1 MPKSALP
8 EHINDPEEIEAA
20 FPDDSQYGNGWFG
33 RFYKRIHKVSKT
45 WFVFSYRCTE
55 WWAKWR
61 KYPKV
66 LLAVAGEG
74 FWRFESETGDTTI
87 STDERW
93 YIVNEEF
100 SPDYLSRI
108 QYYARWHIA
117 VQWPVMISFHVY
129 PKALDVPVPGEP
141 RPDLDGK
148 VWYAYWNH
156 FDADLVYW
164 MFVSLFLGRTWK

>member
-1 MPKSALP
+1 MPQSAMP

-33 RFYKRIHKVSKT
+33 RFYKWTHKKSKT
-45 WFVFSYRCTE
+45 WFAFSYRCTE
-55 WWAKWR
+55 PWAKWR

-66 LLAVAGEG
+66 LFAIAGEG
-74 FWRFESETGDTTI
+74 FWRFECDGSESCI
-87 STDERW
+87 STDGRW
-93 YIVNEEF
+93 YILNEDF

-108 QYYARWHIA
+108 QYYTRWHIA
-117 VQWPVMISFHVY
+117 IQWPLMVSIHFY
-129 PKALDVPVPGEP
+129 PKASDVPVPGEP
-141 RPDLDGK
+141 RPGSDGK

-164 MFVSLFLGRTWK
+164 TFVSLFLGRTWK